1 MPDFRQIRRAVWAL
15 PFLVPTFAAAA
26 PKVVT
31 DIAATHSIAA
41 AVMGDVAAPTLIM
54 PPGAS
59 PHDFAMRPSEAAALE
74 DADLIFW
81 IGEELTP
88 WLGRAVETLGGG
100 GVSVE
105 LIDAADVRRVPFR
118 ESAVFEV
125 EDHAEDD
132 HDDDGR
138 KAHDDHADHGEHE
151 IGRAH
156 V

>member
-74 DADLIFW
+74 DLQVVQ
-81 IGEELTP
+81 
-88 WLGRAVETLGGG
+88 RQ
-100 GVSVE
+100 
-105 LIDAADVRRVPFR
+105 
-118 ESAVFEV
+118 
-125 EDHAEDD
+125 H
-132 HDDDGR
+132 
-138 KAHDDHADHGEHE
+138 
-151 IGRAH
+151 
-156 V
+156 